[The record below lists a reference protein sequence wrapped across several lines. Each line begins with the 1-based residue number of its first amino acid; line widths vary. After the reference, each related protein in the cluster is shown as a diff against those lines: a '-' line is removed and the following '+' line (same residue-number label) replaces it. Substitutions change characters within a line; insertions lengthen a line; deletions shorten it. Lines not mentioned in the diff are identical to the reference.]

1 LAFPGNGSAKEE
13 MAMSS
18 TEVLILAFLIGMIA
32 GLRALTPL
40 AVIAC
45 AGFWHKVLQGTALSF
60 MGRLPAAIIFTA
72 LALGELYADQL
83 PSTPSRLAPAGLITR
98 IVTGGLSG
106 ACVAAVGAESIA
118 LGVVLGAV
126 GGVVGAF
133 AGYYTR
139 TGLVKALKGR
149 DLPIALLE
157 DAVAIGGAIAIV
169 SCF

>member
-1 LAFPGNGSAKEE
+1 
-13 MAMSS
+13 MAMSA
-18 TEVLILAFLIGMIA
+18 TEVLLLAFLIGVIA

-45 AGFWHKVLQGTALSF
+45 AAYWHGFLHGTPLSF
-60 MGRLPAAIIFTA
+60 MGRLPAAIIFTV
-72 LALGELYADQL
+72 LALFELVNDKR
-83 PSTPSRLAPAGLITR
+83 PSTPSRLAPAGLIAR

-106 ACVAAVGAESIA
+106 ACVAAVGVESIA
-118 LGVVLGAV
+118 FGAALGAV

-139 TGLVKALKGR
+139 GGLVKSLKVS

-157 DAVAIGGAIAIV
+157 DAIAIGGAIVIV
-169 SCF
+169 ACS

>member
-1 LAFPGNGSAKEE
+1 
-13 MAMSS
+13 MMSS
-18 TEVLILAFLIGMIA
+18 TEGLLLAFLIGMIA

-45 AGFWHKVLQGTALSF
+45 AGFWHGFLRGTPLSF
-60 MGRLPAAIIFTA
+60 MGRLPAAIIFSV
-72 LALGELYADQL
+72 LALLELVNDKR
-83 PSTPSRLAPAGLITR
+83 PSTPSRLKPPGMIAR
-98 IVTGGLSG
+98 IFTGALAG

-118 LGVVLGAV
+118 LGISLGVV

-139 TGLVKALKGR
+139 GGLERALKVP

-157 DAVAIGGAIAIV
+157 DAIAIGGAIVIV
-169 SCF
+169 ACF

>member
-1 LAFPGNGSAKEE
+1 

-18 TEVLILAFLIGMIA
+18 NEVLILAFLIGMIA

-45 AGFWHKVLQGTALSF
+45 EGFWNRFLQGTPLSF
-60 MGRLPAAIIFTA
+60 MGRLPAAIIFTV
-72 LALGELYADQL
+72 LALLELYADQL

-106 ACVAAVGAESIA
+106 ACLAAAGAQSIA
-118 LGVVLGAV
+118 FGAVLGAV
-126 GGVVGAF
+126 GGVAGAF
-133 AGYYTR
+133 AGYHAR
-139 TGLVKALKGR
+139 TGLVKALNGR

-157 DAVAIGGAIAIV
+157 DAIAIGGAIVIV